1 MKTLSKI
8 VAVFGLL
15 ALSTSVLGDSP
26 SGTST
31 DALDEAGVNYIQVTT
46 YKNGVEVSSKLIV
59 LRTKR
64 TTEAVDSLGLESTEV
79 VDLGESFEAKA
90 AQRLRDQRRNERK
103 N

>member
-31 DALDEAGVNYIQVTT
+31 DALNEAGVNYIQSTS
-46 YKNGVEVSSKLIV
+46 GKLIV
-59 LRTKR
+59 LKTKR
-64 TTEAVDSLGLESTEV
+64 TAEAVDSLGLENNEV
-79 VDLGESFEAKA
+79 VDLAESFEAKA
-90 AQRLRDQRRNERK
+90 AQRLRDARRNERK